1 MLSRGMTR
9 LVIEMLHQF
18 NLKYDKESAEINWKW
33 ESNKTRQFTKQKGRR
48 INECKEI
55 ALHDQMAW

>member
-33 ESNKTRQFTKQKGRR
+33 ESNKTRQFTK
-48 INECKEI
+48 
-55 ALHDQMAW
+55 